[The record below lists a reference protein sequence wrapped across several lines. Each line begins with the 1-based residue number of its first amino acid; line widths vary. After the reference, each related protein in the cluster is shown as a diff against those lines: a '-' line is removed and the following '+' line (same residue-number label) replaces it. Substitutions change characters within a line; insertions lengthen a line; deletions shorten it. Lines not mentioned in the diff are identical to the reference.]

1 MKDIPTVFLKY
12 EDVSDIFDAGRI
24 WCGSYEKYWYQYAW
38 SILIEQ
44 DLTCYSTEIE
54 RYKIMSYAF
63 TLIDIYNEFCN
74 VTFGE
79 YHDDIYDTIMDFVP
93 DVIIGQVAA
102 EFLTDGEAFE
112 NADETVQA
120 ILPDLRCI
128 VFNALRQ
135 KLSPSDVFVWMRCTT
150 YNFTE
155 TECISS
161 DDSEDDECEELD
173 IECEINSIEDYAEKL
188 DEEYYS
194 VVNDCNFEDCA
205 GFEFLSSW
213 M

>member
-1 MKDIPTVFLKY
+1 MT
-12 EDVSDIFDAGRI
+12 R
-24 WCGSYEKYWYQYAW
+24 
-38 SILIEQ
+38 
-44 DLTCYSTEIE
+44 YSTEIE